1 MASLHWIFIQQ
12 NHMAAVELIHFK
24 GLFPGQKRVGLGSTA
39 A

>member
-1 MASLHWIFIQQ
+1 MASLDWIFIQQ

-24 GLFPGQKRVGLGSTA
+24 CLFPGQKRVGLGSTA